1 MSIKQGEYLKK
12 LRIENNLSQEKL
24 GEKLGLSRQ
33 SVSKWEQGNASP
45 DIDNIM
51 KLASLYNVSV
61 ESILSG
67 EEDVADI
74 KNEYKADSL
83 NADANNKTVEEN
95 SVKNEKQGTEN
106 QSQNLIE
113 NAEKQS
119 EKENGENEKPAK
131 KKKHRGW
138 FFVSY
143 PVLMCIAYVLLGIFY
158 APQGW
163 YYGWL
168 VFLTIPLYYT
178 FVIAA
183 EKHKPIIFCY
193 PVLMVLVYL
202 IGGFFYSLW
211 HPLWIIFLTIPLF
224 YIICAKSKHKNK

>member
-61 ESILSG
+61 ESILNG
-67 EEDVADI
+67 EEDSSDV
-74 KNEYKADSL
+74 KNE
-83 NADANNKTVEEN
+83 DAEVSNDTDLNNKIIEEN
-95 SVKNEKQGTEN
+95 SLRCEKQDPQN
-106 QSQNLIE
+106 QFQNL
-113 NAEKQS
+113 NLKAEEQK
-119 EKENGENEKPAK
+119 KKDNTVNEKPSK
-131 KKKHRGW
+131 KKKRRGW

-143 PVLMCIAYVLLGIFY
+143 PVLMCIAYVLLGIFC
-158 APQGW
+158 APEGW

-183 EKHKPIIFCY
+183 EKNKPIVFCY

-224 YIICAKSKHKNK
+224 YIICAKTKHKNK

>member
-61 ESILSG
+61 ESILNG
-67 EEDVADI
+67 EEDVTDI
-74 KNEYKADSL
+74 KNEDKTTFLD
-83 NADANNKTVEEN
+83 ADANNRTVEEN
-95 SVKNEKQGTEN
+95 K
-106 QSQNLIE
+106 
-113 NAEKQS
+113 A
-119 EKENGENEKPAK
+119 ENEKPIK

-143 PVLMCIAYVLLGIFY
+143 PVLMCIAYVLLGIFC

-202 IGGFFYSLW
+202 IGGFFCSLW